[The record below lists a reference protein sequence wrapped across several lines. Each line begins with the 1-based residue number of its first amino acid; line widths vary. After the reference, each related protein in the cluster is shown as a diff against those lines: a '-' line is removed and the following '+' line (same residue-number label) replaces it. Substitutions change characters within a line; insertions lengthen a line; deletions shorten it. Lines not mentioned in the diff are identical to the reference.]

1 MTDRVTA
8 FLQSAR
14 RIRGV
19 SSRSHSLTDPTGSD
33 EETGDHQGATTLS
46 SDSLSDP
53 ADVSVSELPHDGPG
67 HPREQLQEAH
77 TPQPPRTQV

>member
-1 MTDRVTA
+1 MTDRMTA

-33 EETGDHQGATTLS
+33 EETGEQPGTLS

-53 ADVSVSELPHDGPG
+53 ADVSAAELPHDGP
-67 HPREQLQEAH
+67 PNPKEQQEDAP
-77 TPQPPRTQV
+77 TPLPTRTQV

>member
-1 MTDRVTA
+1 MTDRMTA

-14 RIRGV
+14 RIRGI

-33 EETGDHQGATTLS
+33 EETGDQHGTLS

-53 ADVSVSELPHDGPG
+53 ADVSVAELPHDGPSQ
-67 HPREQLQEAH
+67 PREQLQDAP
-77 TPQPPRTQV
+77 TPLPPKAQV